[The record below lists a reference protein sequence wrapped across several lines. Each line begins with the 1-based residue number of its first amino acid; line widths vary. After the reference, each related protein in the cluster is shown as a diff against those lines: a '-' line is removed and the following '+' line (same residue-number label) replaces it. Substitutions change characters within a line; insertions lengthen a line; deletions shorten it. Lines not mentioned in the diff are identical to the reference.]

1 MKKIYVSPVSE
12 IYSAEMGE
20 MICASKNDPNGVVG
34 SDGVFGTEYPNKDN
48 GDPNFNGYID
58 NEDEDI
64 VSTAKEFDL
73 WGDW

>member
-34 SDGVFGTEYPNKDN
+34 SDGPFGTEYPNGGN

-58 NEDEDI
+58 DPNAGPP
-64 VSTAKEFDL
+64 STAKEYDL